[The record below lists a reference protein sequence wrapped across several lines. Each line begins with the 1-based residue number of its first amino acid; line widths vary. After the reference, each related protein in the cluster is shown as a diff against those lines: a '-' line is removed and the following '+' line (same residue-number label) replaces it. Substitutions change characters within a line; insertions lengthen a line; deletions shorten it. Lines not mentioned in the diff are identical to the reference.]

1 MPAIHAGEEDNHMN
15 PTMQEL
21 MAPDELSSYD
31 DTYAS
36 SYDDEAAA
44 LVAAFAAYAAKLRDE
59 EEGYPWD

>member
-1 MPAIHAGEEDNHMN
+1 MN